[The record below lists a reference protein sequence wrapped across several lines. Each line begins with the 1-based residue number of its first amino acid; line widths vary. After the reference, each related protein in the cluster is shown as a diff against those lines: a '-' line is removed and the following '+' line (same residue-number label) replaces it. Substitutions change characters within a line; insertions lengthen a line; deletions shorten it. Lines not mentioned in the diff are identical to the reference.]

1 MRDIVSYNLFKW
13 LLLWFL
19 LIRGGIFSFTG
30 PSETT
35 SRECPSFARRKETR
49 QFCNQ
54 IVAKKE
60 ARETPIICINGV
72 SYLHTTNGDITLVA
86 TSRNNCNAAMIVQ
99 FLYSLVN
106 LCKAYFGGEFDEN

>member
-1 MRDIVSYNLFKW
+1 MIDWLINYKFKVVRREEMASSVVFINSRGDILIYRAFRDDV
-13 LLLWFL
+13 
-19 LIRGGIFSFTG
+19 T
-30 PSETT
+30 
-35 SRECPSFARRKETR
+35 RKETR

-72 SYLHTTNGDITLVA
+72 SFLHTTNGDITLVA
-86 TSRNNCNAAMIVQ
+86 TCRNNCNAAMIVQ

-106 LCKAYFGGEFDEN
+106 LCKAYFGGEFD